1 MIGGQVGDMVLWP
14 LGGFVICGPV
24 DSVIADFKVAIAGPL
39 THLPQMAFWL
49 VIFFCIEGSMAG
61 LDRIVDTSAHS
72 FGAILSAQ
80 AFFLNLILF
89 VFNLFVPAFPLDGG
103 RCLAASLVTCG
114 LSVLRAALA
123 TALVGIFIAVV
134 IMIMGMIEFFKGS
147 PNGIFTAAI
156 GAWIFMSSFDLFRA
170 TRPASGVYGDIV
182 TDKLSSHPVFGQ
194 KCYQDRAKAYAA
206 NNAAANKV

>member
-1 MIGGQVGDMVLWP
+1 MWNRRSQFKTVPLHFLIGGQVGDMVLWP

-49 VIFFCIEGSMAG
+49 VIFFCIEGSMEG

-89 VFNLFVPAFPLDGG
+89 VFNLFVPAPP
-103 RCLAASLVTCG
+103 R
-114 LSVLRAALA
+114 LSPERLA
-123 TALVGIFIAVV
+123 T
-134 IMIMGMIEFFKGS
+134 
-147 PNGIFTAAI
+147 P
-156 GAWIFMSSFDLFRA
+156 
-170 TRPASGVYGDIV
+170 
-182 TDKLSSHPVFGQ
+182 
-194 KCYQDRAKAYAA
+194 KAHR
-206 NNAAANKV
+206 